1 MKTLEELLNISTI
14 TIAGEEYEIDMESY
28 LNVDSSNLQ
37 HEFERHVKMV
47 AITGFAYER
56 AVAHA
61 QKLEVELDRIYALC
75 DARARNEAALEG
87 GKKPTE
93 AMIENMAKTAA
104 EYQTKQNEFLDAK
117 KEAGLLKALRD
128 AMTHRKD
135 VLVGLGANYRQEL
148 QAEPTLR
155 QR

>member
-1 MKTLEELLNISTI
+1 MKDLEELLNISVI
-14 TIAGEEYEIDMESY
+14 TIAGEEYEIDMEKY
-28 LNVDSSNLQ
+28 LHVDSNNLQ

-47 AITGFAYER
+47 AIVSFAHER
-56 AVAHA
+56 AMAFA

-75 DARARNEAALEG
+75 DARARNEAAIEG

-93 AMIENMAKTAA
+93 AMIENIAKTAV
-104 EYQTKQNEFLDAK
+104 EYQEHQNVFLEAK

-128 AMTHRKD
+128 AMAHRKD